1 MLKVQKR
8 GGDMKKFSLVNSVII
23 ILLLVIIVLLVV
35 IMVKLDHPVAVNKNV
50 TADTAI
56 TDELDY
62 KIINGE
68 ITITGY
74 SGKNMDLVIP
84 KTIDGYPVTQIGK
97 SAFSKHE
104 YLNSV
109 IIPDGVVAIGDS
121 AFYNCDELTSIELPE
136 SLVTIGN
143 DAFRYCS
150 GLTDITIPNGVVTI
164 GDHAFSACFGLTSII
179 IPDSVTSIGNN
190 AFSDCFELK
199 SITIPDSVSFIDY
212 KLLAGTDVETIYVK
226 ENSYAH
232 RWCVNNFLERKVHF
246 Y

>member
-1 MLKVQKR
+1 MKVQKR
-8 GGDMKKFSLVNSVII
+8 GGDMKKFSLVNSVIVV
-23 ILLLVIIVLLVV
+23 LLLVIIVLLVV

-50 TADTAI
+50 MADAAI
-56 TDELDY
+56 PDELDY
-62 KIINGE
+62 KMINGE

-84 KTIDGYPVTQIGK
+84 KTIESYPVTRIGK
-97 SAFSKHE
+97 SAFSDHE

-109 IIPDGVVAIGDS
+109 IIPDGVVAIDNA
-121 AFYNCDELTSIELPE
+121 AFYNCDELTRVELPE
-136 SLVTIGN
+136 SLVTIG
-143 DAFRYCS
+143 DSAFKDCS

-164 GDHAFSACFGLTSII
+164 GDRAFSSCDGLTSIV

-190 AFSDCFELK
+190 AFSYCNKLK

-212 KLLAGTDVETIYVK
+212 NLLAGTDIETIYVK

-232 RWCVNNFLERKVHF
+232 RWCVNNFYERKVQF